1 MYTLLDPKFA
11 VEPISEVP
19 GASKAHLEAVK
30 RNVTNLL
37 KQRGVAL
44 TAVSKRDNPQRTI
57 PSQGPMYDSSRLGAR
72 DAI

>member
-1 MYTLLDPKFA
+1 
-11 VEPISEVP
+11 
-19 GASKAHLEAVK
+19 
-30 RNVTNLL
+30 VTNLL